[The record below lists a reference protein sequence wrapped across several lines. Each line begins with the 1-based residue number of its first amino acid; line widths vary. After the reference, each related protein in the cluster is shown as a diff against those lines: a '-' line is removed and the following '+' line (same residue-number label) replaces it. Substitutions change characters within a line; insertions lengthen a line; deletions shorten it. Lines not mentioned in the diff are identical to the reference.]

1 MNVIV
6 TWSPFKAAR
15 SEIDLS
21 EARLA
26 EMIYTNLDCND
37 YKINDNRE
45 YFFLFFN

>member
-6 TWSPFKAAR
+6 TRSPFKAAR

-26 EMIYTNLDCND
+26 EMIYTYLDYND
-37 YKINDNRE
+37 YKINDNKE
-45 YFFLFFN
+45 YFFSIF